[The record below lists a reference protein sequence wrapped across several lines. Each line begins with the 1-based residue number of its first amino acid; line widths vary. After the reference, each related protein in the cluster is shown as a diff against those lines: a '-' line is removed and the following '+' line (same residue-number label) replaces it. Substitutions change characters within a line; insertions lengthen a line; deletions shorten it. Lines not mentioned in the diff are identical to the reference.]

1 LKPSTRFI
9 RLSAYTLAIGIP
21 GTIIVGLISN
31 ILNDI
36 FTKTQLASPQEI
48 KNAIGQ
54 HLPVAIVGVIIWV
67 LTASAAIYLRL
78 REQPSPG
85 QRLSTVTT
93 LVGGDTVDIGDRDR
107 RNQLIVLNQVRHFWI
122 EGMLEHSLHGAAM
135 IDIGLS
141 YKPDAVVYPWQM
153 VIPQSDGST
162 QVLPPGSKII
172 DLFDQHS
179 GTLLILGEPGAGK
192 TTILLDLARS
202 LIARAEQDARLP
214 IPVIFNLSS
223 WTQAQQSLSDWLRDE
238 LSRKYNVPAQVGAAW
253 IETDRVLPLL
263 DGLDEVSQRLH
274 ERCIEMINTFRQ
286 DHGLGPLVVCSRS
299 ADYNSLKMKL
309 RLETAVVL
317 QPLTPSQIDM
327 ALTRAGRKLAA
338 VRTTVKKRGTDRDA
352 LRTLLESPLMLSVV
366 LLAYQDVPI
375 SSLGSLKTVDAWRD
389 HVFTA
394 YVQRMLSR
402 PRVNAHYTSTEINRW
417 LIWLAAKMQ
426 GHSQAIFY
434 LEDLSPTWLTTDKQ
448 RQAWRSTVVISI
460 TLLGGLVLGLG
471 VDLGVGLGFGLGGG
485 LLLELVRGLIGG
497 LGFGL
502 GGGLLLELVRGL
514 IGGLGFGLLLGLG
527 FGLGEGLDGKDRDT
541 MKPVEGFAWSW
552 VAVLKGLRSRVA
564 LGLVLGLG
572 GGLGVGQFGGLVLG
586 LIGGLVGV
594 VYDGLQRK
602 SDNVESRLTPNHGVW
617 KSARNALI
625 GGLGGGLF
633 GGLIGGLI
641 GGLGGGLIGGLGG
654 GLFGGL
660 GGGLF
665 GGLFGGLHYGGYI
678 CIRHTVLR
686 LFLWRKGYIPLNY
699 VCFLDEA
706 ADRILLRK
714 VGGGYTFIHRMLL
727 DYFASRYNA

>member
-471 VDLGVGLGFGLGGG
+471 VGLGFGLG
-485 LLLELVRGLIGG
+485 V
-497 LGFGL
+497 
-502 GGGLLLELVRGL
+502 
-514 IGGLGFGLLLGLG
+514 GLLLGLG

-625 GGLGGGLF
+625 GGLGGGL
-633 GGLIGGLI
+633 IGGLI